1 MAPEYYA
8 LMDSYSRQ
16 DTAVL
21 ITFGLSMLIL
31 AGWWSVKKFKYAWLE
46 QLYIGQLITVY
57 AALLF
62 ALGGL

>member
-1 MAPEYYA
+1 
-8 LMDSYSRQ
+8 MDSYSRQ

-31 AGWWSVKKFKYAWLE
+31 AGWWSVKKFKQSWLE